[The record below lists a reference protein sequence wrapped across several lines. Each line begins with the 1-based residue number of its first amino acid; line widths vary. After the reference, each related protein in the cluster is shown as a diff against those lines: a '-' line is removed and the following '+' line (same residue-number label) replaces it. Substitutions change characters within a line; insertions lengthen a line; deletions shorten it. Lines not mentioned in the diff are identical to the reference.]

1 MSSTVRPEPPVRPES
16 PVRPDPSADTGT
28 DAVAARPVPGDDPA
42 GLLGRLWARDSVRLA
57 VIVAVALAA
66 AALYLSVDVQ
76 GNVAYVLNRRAT
88 TLATMAVVG
97 AAVALS
103 TVMFQTVT
111 HNRILTPSV
120 MGFDALYLLV
130 QTLAVALLGV
140 GALTG
145 VPPLARF
152 GLEITVMLAFSL
164 GLYGWLIGRLSKH
177 LHLLVLI
184 GMVCG
189 VFFRS
194 ITQFVQ
200 RILDPTAFVVVQDA
214 MFADFTDAD
223 TTLLAVST
231 LVVLAVGAVAWRMA
245 PTLDVMAL
253 GHDTAVGLGVAHRR
267 TTIVVLVMASV
278 LVAVSTALVGPTMFF
293 GLLVV
298 HLGYRLVRSGWHRT
312 TVPAATAVAFAVLV
326 VGQLLLERL
335 LGLDSALAV
344 AVEFL
349 GGVAFLLLLTR
360 RTH

>member
-1 MSSTVRPEPPVRPES
+1 MSTPARPERSVRAES
-16 PVRPDPSADTGT
+16 PVRTGTGVRPEVGVVAVPATGADPSARQ
-28 DAVAARPVPGDDPA
+28 AR
-42 GLLGRLWARDSVRLA
+42 LGGRDSIRLA
-57 VIVAVALAA
+57 VVVAVASAA
-66 AALYLSVDVQ
+66 AAVYLSVDVQ
-76 GNVAYVLNRRAT
+76 GNVAYVLDRRLT

-130 QTLAVALLGV
+130 QSLAVALLGV
-140 GALTG
+140 GALAG

-152 GLEITVMLAFSL
+152 GLEVAAMLAFSL
-164 GLYGWLIGRLSKH
+164 GLYGWLIGRLSRH

-184 GMVCG
+184 GMVVG

-194 ITQFVQ
+194 VTQFVQ

-223 TTLLAVST
+223 PTLLAISSV
-231 LVVLAVGAVAWRMA
+231 VVLAVGLVAWRTA

-253 GHDTAVGLGVAHRR
+253 GHDTAIGLGVAHRR
-267 TTIVVLVMASV
+267 TTIAVLVMASV
-278 LVAVSTALVGPTMFF
+278 LVAVSTALVGPTTFF

-298 HLGYRLVRSGWHRT
+298 HLGYRLVRSGRHRT
-312 TVPAATAVAFAVLV
+312 TVPAAVAVAFAVLV

>member
-1 MSSTVRPEPPVRPES
+1 MSSNDRTAPAV
-16 PVRPDPSADTGT
+16 
-28 DAVAARPVPGDDPA
+28 DAVPAARGVGALPR
-42 GLLGRLWARDSVRLA
+42 RLWGSDSVRLA
-57 VIVAVALAA
+57 VLVAVALAG
-66 AALYLSVDVQ
+66 ALVYLTVGVE

-97 AAVALS
+97 AAIALS

-111 HNRILTPSV
+111 HNRILTPAV

-130 QTLAVALLGV
+130 QTLGVVVLGAGAALVV
-140 GALTG
+140 G
-145 VPPLARF
+145 PLARF
-152 GLEITVMLAFSL
+152 GIEVAAMLCFSL
-164 GLYGWLIGRLSKH
+164 GLYGWLIGRLSRH

-184 GMVCG
+184 GMVFG

-194 ITQFVQ
+194 VTQVLQ

-223 TTLLAVST
+223 TTLLGISAVIVA
-231 LVVLAVGAVAWRMA
+231 LVGAIAWRIS
-245 PTLDVMAL
+245 PSLDVMAL
-253 GHDTAVGLGVAHRR
+253 GHDTAIGLGVSHRR
-267 TTIVVLVMASV
+267 TTIVVLVLSSV
-278 LVAVSTALVGPTMFF
+278 LVSVSTALVGPTMFF
-293 GLLVV
+293 GLLVA

-312 TVPAATAVAFAVLV
+312 TVPAAAVVAFAVLV
-326 VGQLLLERL
+326 LGQLLLERV

-360 RTH
+360 RSH